1 MAENEASAPSAPSAE
16 DTSAA
21 VHRDTVTYRTRL
33 DVAVDAVGRALS
45 WAFLIAVGIS
55 IFEVIARYAFNR
67 PTLWAHES
75 TIAIVAICFAFGGA
89 YTLARD
95 KHIRISLVYGAV
107 PPRVRHVLD
116 IVNDLLTFIFA
127 LGLAYAAWDLF
138 ERSIFAPTGEWRLE
152 RTGSAWNPP
161 LPPLVKG
168 LLMLSLCLI
177 AVQSLLHLIRSLTG
191 RPPHKTVSR

>member
-1 MAENEASAPSAPSAE
+1 MAENQPSVEAEP
-16 DTSAA
+16 AA
-21 VHRDTVTYRTRL
+21 AHRDTVTFRTRL
-33 DVAVDAVGRALS
+33 DVAVNAVGNLLS
-45 WAFLIAVGIS
+45 WVFLIAVAIS
-55 IFEVIARYAFNR
+55 VFEVIARYAFNR

-95 KHIRISLVYGAV
+95 KHIRISLIYGAV

-116 IVNDLLTFIFA
+116 IVNDILTFVFA
-127 LGLAYAAWDLF
+127 LGLGYAAWDLF
-138 ERSIFAPTGEWRLE
+138 ERSIFAPTGDWRLE

-177 AVQSLLHLIRSLTG
+177 ALQSLLHLIRSITG